1 MRWADPWLLLFLL
14 VLPLLWLWYR
24 RKNVSLRFASLGVMR
39 LVHRSKWRAL
49 RHSTFALRAL
59 AVTLIVVALARPEK
73 GNSRTERQTEG
84 LDIVLVVDTSRSM
97 EAQDF
102 EWKGERPT
110 RLEVVKS
117 VIADFVRE
125 RPSDRIGMVVFGS
138 EAFTQAPLTLDH
150 DVLLRFLSAVQI
162 GMAGDATAIGDG
174 IGTAVHRLKDV
185 EAKSK
190 VAILL
195 TDGSN
200 TAGRLDPEAAAQ
212 AAKAMNVKVYTIGVG
227 SEGEVPMMVRGRMT
241 VQRAD
246 IDEALLKKVA
256 DTTGGQYFR
265 AQDTETLVQVYETID
280 KLEKTKINVQTFA
293 SYEDRYMPFVL
304 AAILA
309 LLAETAVGMT
319 RFRRVP

>member
-1 MRWADPWLLLFLL
+1 MRLADPWLLLTLL
-14 VLPLLWLWYR
+14 ILPLLWWWYR
-24 RKNVSLRFASLGVMR
+24 RKSVSLRFASLNVMR
-39 LVHRSKWRAL
+39 LVAKSKWRGL
-49 RHSTFALRAL
+49 RHASFALRVL
-59 AVTLIVVALARPEK
+59 AVALIIIAVARPET

-84 LDIVLVVDTSRSM
+84 LDIMLVVDTSRSM

-102 EWKGERPT
+102 EWKGQRPT
-110 RLEVVKS
+110 RLAVIKA

-125 RPSDRIGMVVFGS
+125 RPSDRIGMVVFGT

-150 DVLLRFLSAVQI
+150 EVLLRFLNSVQI

-185 EAKSK
+185 PAKSK
-190 VAILL
+190 IAILL

-200 TAGRLDPEAAAQ
+200 TAGRLDPLAAAQ
-212 AAKAMNVKVYTIGVG
+212 AAKALGVKIYTIGVG
-227 SEGEVPMMVRGRMT
+227 SDGEVPMMVNGQMT

-246 IDEALLKKVA
+246 IDEDLLKKVSA
-256 DTTGGQYFR
+256 LTGGQYFR
-265 AQDTETLVQVYETID
+265 AQDSESLVKIYATID
-280 KLEKTKINVQTFA
+280 KLEKTKIKVQTFA
-293 SYEDRYMPFVL
+293 NYDDRYMPFVL

-309 LLAETAVGMT
+309 LLAEMAVGMT

>member
-1 MRWADPWLLLFLL
+1 MRWADPWLLLLL
-14 VLPLLWLWYR
+14 GLLPLLWWWYR
-24 RKNVSLRFASLGVMR
+24 RRSVSLRFASLGVMR
-39 LVHRSKWRAL
+39 LVHRSKWRGL
-49 RHSTFALRAL
+49 RHATFALRSL
-59 AVTLIVVALARPEK
+59 AILLVVLAIARPEK

-84 LDIVLVVDTSRSM
+84 LDIVLIVDTSRSM

-110 RLEVVKS
+110 RLDVVKA
-117 VIADFVRE
+117 VIADFIRE
-125 RPSDRIGMVVFGS
+125 RPSDRIGMVVFGT

-150 DVLLRFLSAVQI
+150 EVLLRFLKSVQI

-174 IGTAVHRLKDV
+174 IGTAVHRLKDI

-195 TDGSN
+195 TDGGN
-200 TAGRLDPEAAAQ
+200 TAGRLDPVAAAQ
-212 AAKAMNVKVYTIGVG
+212 AAKAMNVKIYTIGVG
-227 SEGEVPMMVRGRMT
+227 TNGEVPMMVRGRMT

-246 IDEALLKKVA
+246 VDDELLKKVA
-256 DTTGGQYFR
+256 AETGGQYFL
-265 AQDTETLVQVYETID
+265 AQDTETLVKVYDTID

-293 SYEDRYMPFVL
+293 SYEDRYMGFVL

-309 LLAETAVGMT
+309 LVAEMAVGMT

>member
-1 MRWADPWLLLFLL
+1 MRWADPWLLLLVLL
-14 VLPLLWLWYR
+14 LPLLWWWYQR
-24 RKNVSLRFASLGVMR
+24 RSVSLRFASLGVMR
-39 LVHRSKWRAL
+39 LVHRSKWRGL
-49 RHSTFALRAL
+49 RHATFALRAL
-59 AVTLIVVALARPEK
+59 AVLLVVLAIARPEK

-84 LDIVLVVDTSRSM
+84 LDIVLIVDTSRSM

-110 RLEVVKS
+110 RLAVVKA
-117 VIADFVRE
+117 VIADFIRE
-125 RPSDRIGMVVFGS
+125 RPSDRIGMVVFGT

-150 DVLLRFLSAVQI
+150 EVLLRFLNSVQI

-212 AAKAMNVKVYTIGVG
+212 AAKAMNVKLYTVGVG
-227 SEGEVPMMVRGRMT
+227 TDGEVPMMVRGRMT

-246 IDEALLKKVA
+246 IDEELLKKVA
-256 DTTGGQYFR
+256 AATGGQYFR
-265 AQDTETLVQVYETID
+265 AQDAETLVKVYETID

-293 SYEDRYMPFVL
+293 SYEDRYMVFVL

-309 LLAETAVGMT
+309 LVGEMAVGMT